1 MSGRSARAAPTC
13 RSDSAR
19 ARQHLRGVAR
29 SSDIQR
35 TCRVAGTIAVMDRD
49 ALRAAQAPLK
59 ELYKSD
65 PAAAWTPL
73 TARGD
78 YRDGP
83 VTCTVST
90 FVGPVRAGL
99 HTATGG
105 SGEDACSGDMLLQ
118 ALVACAG
125 VTLRSVGTAM
135 GLDLGAV
142 EIAADSHFDARGTL
156 GLDRN
161 VDVGVAPVTL
171 TATVETE
178 FDDVTLA
185 RLATATERYCVVG
198 QSLKHPPT
206 IVVRH
211 RQE

>member
-1 MSGRSARAAPTC
+1 MRGKLQRRSGRSRRSRWMPRERTC
-13 RSDSAR
+13 RSDAAR
-19 ARQHLRGVAR
+19 ARRRLRGVAR

-125 VTLRSVGTAM
+125 VTRQPLRCTR
-135 GLDLGAV
+135 
-142 EIAADSHFDARGTL
+142 DARARSQCRRRCRTRHP
-156 GLDRN
+156 DR
-161 VDVGVAPVTL
+161 DG
-171 TATVETE
+171 
-178 FDDVTLA
+178 
-185 RLATATERYCVVG
+185 
-198 QSLKHPPT
+198 
-206 IVVRH
+206 
-211 RQE
+211 